1 MGSLDGSER
10 QEVAPGLVTSYRLVG
25 EDLLIVRGLALVA
38 QHLDTR
44 KLALTGEPTVVL
56 AGGASA
62 FAGSPS
68 VLAYQSRRDGGVHE
82 LTWFDRTG
90 RTAGTMGDRADYSNL
105 ELSPDGTRVATA
117 VLDPRTRTRDIW
129 ISAAGGSH
137 PRWRGDRKELF
148 YVSLDNK
155 LMAAEIEGVPEELRI
170 GTVQPL
176 FAIHP
181 PSQFGYSYDVMADG
195 QRFLVNTDVGTV
207 PPLTV
212 VTNWKS
218 GK

>member
-1 MGSLDGSER
+1 
-10 QEVAPGLVTSYRLVG
+10 VAYSSDESGQMETYVARFPG
-25 EDLLIVRGLALVA
+25 
-38 QHLDTR
+38 
-44 KLALTGEPTVVL
+44 
-56 AGGASA
+56 GGGKA
-62 FAGSPS
+62 
-68 VLAYQSRRDGGVHE
+68 R
-82 LTWFDRTG
+82 
-90 RTAGTMGDRADYSNL
+90 
-105 ELSPDGTRVATA
+105 
-117 VLDPRTRTRDIW
+117 

-155 LMAAEIEGVPEELRI
+155 VMAVEIAGAPEELRI

-181 PSQFGYSYDVMADG
+181 PAQFGYSYDVTADG
-195 QRFLVNTDVGTV
+195 QRFLVNTDIGTM

-218 GK
+218 GKHTL